1 MNKLRSKLR
10 AIRKEGGSR
19 VISITHIIPMD
30 WIFVEL
36 EIIKTTN
43 NAVTLKVIKVK

>member
-19 VISITHIIPMD
+19 VISITHLVPIE

-36 EIIKTTN
+36 EVVKQTTDM
-43 NAVTLKVIKVK
+43 VTLKIKRVK